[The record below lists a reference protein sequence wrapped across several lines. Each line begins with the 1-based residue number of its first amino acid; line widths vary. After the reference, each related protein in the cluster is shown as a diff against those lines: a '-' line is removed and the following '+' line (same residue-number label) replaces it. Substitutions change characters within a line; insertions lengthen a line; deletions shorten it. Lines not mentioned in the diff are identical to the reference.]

1 MYQAIMYIWM
11 IMGIVLFRQHH
22 APNDE
27 SICVNMFQCTL
38 AYVFIALRG
47 DGVKDLM
54 QDLQIPLNLVDSLLP
69 DQGSFSFFLSF
80 LGGKI
85 RIITK
90 DPRVF
95 FPP

>member
-1 MYQAIMYIWM
+1 
-11 IMGIVLFRQHH
+11 MGIVLFRQHH

-80 LGGKI
+80 FLGW
-85 RIITK
+85 
-90 DPRVF
+90 
-95 FPP
+95 